1 MTEFINIYDISEV
14 NEIINGLFETNGG
27 SKYVESDMEIVLVFI
42 A

>member
-27 SKYVESDMEIVLVFI
+27 VKICRE
-42 A
+42 